1 MNGRNG
7 MSDIDDLIGRSL
19 RERASHAP
27 GRAQGMTGVRRRV
40 RRRQQRHAVLA
51 VAPMALMSAYF
62 VARERSTGAL
72 PASGGSAQLDPLG
85 TVDDTLANSVALA
98 DSVAPTTVCAPTGLP
113 TSTLLA
119 STTTSVWPAGEA
131 PWDAPTTSIAST
143 TTSVWS
149 AGEAPSDAPTTSI
162 GSAGPGCVVE
172 PAPSS
177 PPEVTVTT
185 IECIGAPDPCAP
197 PSSWGNVAATTTI
210 APPPTTAPSP

>member
-1 MNGRNG
+1 MNRGDAMNGRNG

-27 GRAQGMTGVRRRV
+27 GRAPGMTGVRRRV

-62 VARERSTGAL
+62 VTRERSTGVL

-98 DSVAPTTVCAPTGLP
+98 DSVAPTTVCAPIGLP

-119 STTTSVWPAGEA
+119 STTTSVWP
-131 PWDAPTTSIAST
+131 
-143 TTSVWS
+143 

>member
-7 MSDIDDLIGRSL
+7 MSDIDELIGSSL
-19 RERASHAP
+19 RERALRAP
-27 GRAQGMTGVRRRV
+27 GRAPGMSGVRGRV

-62 VARERSTGAL
+62 VARERSTGVL

-98 DSVAPTTVCAPTGLP
+98 DSVAPTTVCAPIGLP

-119 STTTSVWPAGEA
+119 STTTSVWPPAG
-131 PWDAPTTSIAST
+131 PTSSSPT
-143 TTSVWS
+143 
-149 AGEAPSDAPTTSI
+149 PTTSI

-210 APPPTTAPSP
+210 APPPTTAPSL